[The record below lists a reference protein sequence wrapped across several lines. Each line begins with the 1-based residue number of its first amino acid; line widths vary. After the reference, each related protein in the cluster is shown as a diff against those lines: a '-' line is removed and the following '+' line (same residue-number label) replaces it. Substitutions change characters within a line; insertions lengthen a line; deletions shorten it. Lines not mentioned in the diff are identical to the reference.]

1 MLGDLLRQYRQR
13 LGLSQEELAERVTP
27 TLSIT
32 TIGNIERGR
41 TRPYRHTLLSLCAA
55 LALTPEE
62 QAATLEA
69 WRGGTVAR
77 DGSPA
82 RLPASAPA
90 PDHSRPEPASPPAT
104 EMLTVLIADLRGYT
118 AFTHQH

>member
-27 TLSIT
+27 ALSVT

-41 TRPYRHTLLSLCAA
+41 TRPYRHTLLALCVA

-62 QAATLEA
+62 QAVTLEV
-69 WRGGTVAR
+69 WRAGAAAGEVAPPAPPAS
-77 DGSPA
+77 DLGAGSP
-82 RLPASAPA
+82 
-90 PDHSRPEPASPPAT
+90 PPA
-104 EMLTVLIADLRGYT
+104 A
-118 AFTHQH
+118 AA